1 MSSDPKYTNIPPSQ
15 EGGQGKDT
23 GLSAAAGNNL
33 FPVFLKLE
41 QLRLLIIGGGNIGLE
56 KLQAVINNAP
66 ATQIKLVAIEIN
78 DAVKEFAAS
87 YSNIVLEQRAYQKE
101 DIAGA
106 NLVIA
111 AVNNLETAHKIK
123 RDAEACEKLVNVADK
138 PELCDFYLGSVI
150 KKGNLKIA
158 ISTNGKSPTIAKRLK
173 EVLAD
178 TIPEEMDDVLNNMQA
193 LRNKLSGDFEHKV
206 KVLNKVTRSLVENP
220 DEVLKEFE
228 TGNGAVAEIVE
239 SADVVAK
246 AQKSTNWY
254 LIILGIILLVSIS
267 VYALYAFGLVEPIL
281 QALNKD
287 HHLFYWML
295 LAGFLAE
302 IVAGSMGMGYGV
314 ICTTI
319 LLMLNVPPPVVS
331 ASIHSAESFTTAAGS
346 ISHIRLGNVNKKLVK
361 ALALPAIIGA
371 IIGAVLLTYVGEK
384 YAAITKPFIAAYTL
398 YLGVR
403 ILMNVFKSK
412 KEVIGKRRRT
422 NIPLLGLVGGFIDS
436 FGGGGWGP
444 LVTGTFIKNGRT
456 PRYVVGSSTVAK
468 FILTITSAV
477 TFVITIGIHHWN
489 IVAGLLIGGIVTA
502 PFSAMLTSRLPV
514 KKMFFIVG
522 VLVIIMSS
530 ITIYRALFL

>member
-1 MSSDPKYTNIPPSQ
+1 MNESSHTN
-15 EGGQGKDT
+15 KVDF
-23 GLSAAAGNNL
+23 GNNL
-33 FPVFLKLE
+33 FPVFIKLE
-41 QLRLLIIGGGNIGLE
+41 QLKLLIIGGGNIGLE
-56 KLQAVINNAP
+56 KLQAVIKNAP
-66 ATQIKLVAIEIN
+66 ATQIKLVAIQIS
-78 DAVKEFAAS
+78 DAVREFTAP
-87 YSNIVLEQRAYQKE
+87 YNTIVLEERAYQIA
-101 DIAGA
+101 DILAA
-106 NLVIA
+106 DLVIA
-111 AVNNLETAHKIK
+111 AVNDLEVAQQVRT
-123 RDAEACEKLVNVADK
+123 DTMACEKLVNVADK
-138 PELCDFYLGSVI
+138 PELCDFYLGSVV

-173 EVLAD
+173 ETLNE
-178 TIPEEMDDVLNNMQA
+178 TIPDEIDEVLDNMQA
-193 LRNKLSGDFEHKV
+193 LRNKLSGDFDHKV
-206 KVLNKVTRSLVENP
+206 KVLNSVTRSLVESP
-220 DEVLKEFE
+220 DEALKEFE
-228 TGNGAVAEIVE
+228 SEPAAEIVE

-254 LIILGIILLVSIS
+254 LIILGIVLLVGLSI
-267 VYALYAFGLVEPIL
+267 YALYAFDLVDDIL
-281 QALNKD
+281 LALNKD

-295 LAGFLAE
+295 LTGFLAE

-346 ISHIRLGNVNKKLVK
+346 ISHFRLGNVNRKLIK

-371 IIGAVLLTYVGEK
+371 VIGALLLTYVGEK

-403 ILMNVFKSK
+403 ILTNVFKSK
-412 KEVIGKRRRT
+412 EQKIEKKKT

-456 PRYVVGSSTVAK
+456 PRYVIGSSTVAK
-468 FILTITSAV
+468 FILTVTSAV
-477 TFVITIGIHHWN
+477 TFIFTIGIHHWN

-514 KKMFFIVG
+514 RKMFFVVG
-522 VLVIIMSS
+522 VLVIVMSL
-530 ITIYRALFL
+530 ITICKALFL